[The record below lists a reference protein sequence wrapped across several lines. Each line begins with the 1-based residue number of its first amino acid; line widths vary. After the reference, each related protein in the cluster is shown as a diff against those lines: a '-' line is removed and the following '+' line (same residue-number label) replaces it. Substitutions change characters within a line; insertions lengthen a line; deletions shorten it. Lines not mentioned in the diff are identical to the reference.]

1 MIFIFLLLFL
11 GEAEFIKLDTEL
23 AIRIFKAIFLKKVNS
38 KKKTVFLQL
47 LTVSFE
53 IVLFKNI
60 ILIQSFIKHNTFYR
74 NTLKTLVREVYGNQG
89 MCLSVWG
96 HAGYK
101 EEREKEGI
109 LDEKVEASL

>member
-23 AIRIFKAIFLKKVNS
+23 AIRIFKSIFLKKVNS

-74 NTLKTLVREVYGNQG
+74 NTLKTLVREVYDNQG
-89 MCLSVWG
+89 MCLSGGMLVIKKRERR
-96 HAGYK
+96 K
-101 EEREKEGI
+101 ESWMKR
-109 LDEKVEASL
+109 